1 MGAVEAITQLGR
13 QARQASRA
21 LAQLNSAAKDAALE
35 AMAAALLANEA
46 AILAANA
53 EDLAH
58 ADEFD
63 LTAAMK
69 KRLRLDAGKLAGM
82 ADGLRQVA
90 ALTDPVGSVVDG
102 WRRPNGLSIRRVRVP
117 LGVIGIIYESRP
129 NVTADCAGLCVK
141 SGNAVILRGGKEAI
155 RSNTAIARTLAAAA
169 DDHGLPAHAIQ
180 LIEDTSRE
188 LATAM
193 MRAEGYIDCI
203 IPRGGAGLIKA
214 LQDNAKVPF
223 ILDGAGVCHTYV
235 DAAAD
240 LAMAVKVAVNAKC
253 QYPAVCNAMETLLVH
268 QDVAAAFLP
277 RVAAEYAAA
286 GCELRGCPRT
296 CALLPTANPADE
308 EDWDTEYSDLI
319 LSVKVV
325 DSLDAAMDH
334 IAVHGTL
341 HSECIITGD
350 LTAAHRFCR
359 EVDAAA
365 VYVNASTRFTDG
377 ERFGFGAEIG
387 ISTQKLHARGPLGL
401 AELCS
406 VKYIVEGDGQIV

>member
-1 MGAVEAITQLGR
+1 MDATEAIGKLGR
-13 QARQASRA
+13 QAKAAARVM
-21 LAQLNSAAKDAALE
+21 AQLTSATKNAALE
-35 AMAAALLANEA
+35 AMAAALLANQD

-69 KRLRLDAGKLAGM
+69 KRLKLDAGKLAGM

-90 ALTDPVGSVVDG
+90 GLTDPVGSVVDG
-102 WRRPNGLSIRRVRVP
+102 WRRPNGLSLRRVRVP

-155 RSNTAIARTLAAAA
+155 RSNTAIARTLATAAA
-169 DDHGLPAHAIQ
+169 EHGLPPHAIQ

-193 MRAEGYIDCI
+193 MQAEGYIDCI

-214 LQDNAKVPF
+214 LQDHAKVPY
-223 ILDGAGVCHTYV
+223 ILDGAGVCHTYI

-240 LAMAVKVAVNAKC
+240 LAMAVTIAVNAKC

-268 QDVAAAFLP
+268 ADVADAFLP
-277 RVAAEYAAA
+277 AVAAEYAAA
-286 GCELRGCPRT
+286 GCELRGCERT
-296 CALLPTANPADE
+296 CALVPSASPATE
-308 EDWDTEYSDLI
+308 ADWDTEYSDLI
-319 LSVKVV
+319 LSIRVV

-334 IAVHGTL
+334 IAAHGTL
-341 HSECIITGD
+341 HSECIVTGD
-350 LTAAHRFCR
+350 LAAAQRFCR

-406 VKYIVEGDGQIV
+406 VKYIVEGEGQIV

>member
-1 MGAVEAITQLGR
+1 MSAVETITKLGQ
-13 QARQASRA
+13 QARQASR
-21 LAQLNSAAKDAALE
+21 LMAQLTSSTKDAALE
-35 AMAAALLANEA
+35 AMAAALLANQD

-63 LTAAMK
+63 LSAAMK
-69 KRLRLDAGKLAGM
+69 KRLKLDAGKLEGM
-82 ADGLRQVA
+82 AGGLRQVA
-90 ALTDPVGSVVDG
+90 SLNDPVGSVVDG

-155 RSNTAIARTLAAAA
+155 RSNTAIARTLSQAASE
-169 DDHGLPAHAIQ
+169 HGLPEHAIQ

-193 MRAEGYIDCI
+193 MQAEGYIDCI

-214 LQDNAKVPF
+214 LQDNAKVPY
-223 ILDGAGVCHTYV
+223 ILDGAGVCHTYI
-235 DAAAD
+235 DSAAD
-240 LAMAVKVAVNAKC
+240 LAMAVSIAVNAKC

-268 QDVAAAFLP
+268 QS
-277 RVAAEYAAA
+277 VAAEFLPKAAEQYRAA
-286 GCELRGCPRT
+286 GCELRGCEQV
-296 CALLPTANPADE
+296 CAILPDAKPASDD
-308 EDWDTEYSDLI
+308 DWDTEYGDLI
-319 LSVKVV
+319 LSIKVV

-334 IAVHGTL
+334 IAAHGTL
-341 HSECIITGD
+341 HSECIVTGD
-350 LTAAHRFCR
+350 LAAAQRFCR

-406 VKYIVEGDGQIV
+406 LKYIVEGEGQIV

>member
-90 ALTDPVGSVVDG
+90 ALTDPVGSVV
-102 WRRPNGLSIRRVRVP
+102 
-117 LGVIGIIYESRP
+117 
-129 NVTADCAGLCVK
+129 
-141 SGNAVILRGGKEAI
+141 
-155 RSNTAIARTLAAAA
+155 
-169 DDHGLPAHAIQ
+169 
-180 LIEDTSRE
+180 DTSRE

>member
-1 MGAVEAITQLGR
+1 MSATEAITTLGK
-13 QARQASRA
+13 QAKQAGRA
-21 LAQLNSAAKDAALE
+21 LSQLTSEVKNAALE
-35 AMAAALLANEA
+35 AMAQALLDQQA

-69 KRLRLDAGKLAGM
+69 KRLKLDAKKIAAM

-90 ALTDPVGSVVDG
+90 SLTDPVGSVVDG

-141 SGNAVILRGGKEAI
+141 SGNAVILRGGTEAI
-155 RSNTAIARTLAAAA
+155 RSNTAIARTLARAATA
-169 DDHGLPAHAIQ
+169 SGLPVNTIQ
-180 LIEDTSRE
+180 LVEDTSRE
-188 LATAM
+188 LATALM
-193 MRAEGYIDCI
+193 QAEGYVDCI

-214 LQDNAKVPF
+214 LQDNAKVPY
-223 ILDGAGVCHTYV
+223 ILDGAGVCHSYV
-235 DAAAD
+235 DSAAD
-240 LAMAVKVAVNAKC
+240 LDMALAVAVNAKC

-268 QDVAAAFLP
+268 QHVAPAFLP
-277 RVAAEYAAA
+277 RLAKALAEEQ
-286 GCELRGCPRT
+286 CELRGCDRT
-296 CALLPTANPADE
+296 RAILPEAVAATD
-308 EDWDTEYSDLI
+308 EDWSTEYSDLI

-334 IAVHGTL
+334 IAIYGTL
-341 HSECIITGD
+341 HSECILTTD
-350 LTAAHRFCR
+350 LLAAQRFCR

-406 VKYIVEGDGQIV
+406 VKYLVEGNGQIV